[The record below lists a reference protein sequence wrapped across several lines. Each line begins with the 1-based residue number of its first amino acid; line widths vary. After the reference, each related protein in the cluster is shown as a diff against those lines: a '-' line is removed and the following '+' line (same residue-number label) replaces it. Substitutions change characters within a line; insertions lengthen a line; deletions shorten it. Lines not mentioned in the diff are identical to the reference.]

1 MQGHSHD
8 LDPENALEHLSCSC
22 CQLTAAFGSNK
33 GVKLEVSGKEAV
45 GIGSYL
51 LQINRMSLQV

>member
-1 MQGHSHD
+1 MRGHSHD
-8 LDPENALEHLSCSC
+8 LDPEKTLEHLTC
-22 CQLTAAFGSNK
+22 CCWQLTAAFGSNE
-33 GVKLEVSGKEAV
+33 GVKLEISGKEAV